1 MEKAQ
6 KHGTECGDR
15 PDAWTVPKVA
25 SADFDTFKPMGAGY
39 DGFDG
44 WTNGKGPE
52 KLGMGR
58 KHGTET

>member
-1 MEKAQ
+1 MGRNVGE
-6 KHGTECGDR
+6 R

-52 KLGMGR
+52 KLGMV
-58 KHGTET
+58 